1 MGRLE
6 RKIKAKI
13 RATRQD
19 FGEWYTSHG
28 GIVDE
33 EGKTVPSGNSV
44 AKLRIVQAVCSVVA
58 VILVALIATV
68 WVACQYNSF
77 RFVDGLTFSDVKQYD
92 EELTDEQIINK
103 IVTDIIV
110 PSK

>member
-1 MGRLE
+1 MGRIE

-19 FGEWYTSHG
+19 FGEWYSSHG
-28 GIVDE
+28 GIVAE
-33 EGKTVPSGNSV
+33 KEMTVPAGNSV
-44 AKLRIVQAVCSVVA
+44 AKLRIIQVVCSFVA

-77 RFVDGLTFSDVKQYD
+77 RFVDGMTFSDVKQYD